1 MYQASS
7 VVNLVIEVEDKQRG
21 ESQSDLDNLMGV
33 SVYHIELSCDGLPFE
48 I

>member
-1 MYQASS
+1 MYQASFG
-7 VVNLVIEVEDKQRG
+7 VNLVIKIG
-21 ESQSDLDNLMGV
+21 ESKTGLDTLMV